1 VPNPDELLHPGM
13 FARIDVLLPDEMT
26 VIVLPATA
34 IVYSPYGD
42 SVYVVA
48 KDDKGVLAVQQ
59 RFVQVG
65 AKRGDQISLL
75 GGVKAGEVIVTAGQ
89 GKLRPGAAVK
99 VDNAVVPTNN
109 PAPKPAES

>member
-1 VPNPDELLHPGM
+1 M
-13 FARIDVLLPDEMT
+13 FAIVDVQLPGARE

-48 KDDKGVLAVQQ
+48 KDDKGVLAAQQ
-59 RFVQVG
+59 RFVKVG
-65 AKRGDQISLL
+65 PKRGDQIALL
-75 GGVKAGEVIVTAGQ
+75 EGVKAGEEVVTAGQ
-89 GKLRPGAAVK
+89 GKLRPGTAVTI
-99 VDNAVVPTNN
+99 NNTVVPANS